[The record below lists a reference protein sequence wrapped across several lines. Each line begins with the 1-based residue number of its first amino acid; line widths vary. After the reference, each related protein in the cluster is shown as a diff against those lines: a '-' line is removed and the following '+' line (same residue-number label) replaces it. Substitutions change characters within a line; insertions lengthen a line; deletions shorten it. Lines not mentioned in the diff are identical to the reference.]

1 LIKKVLLVILLK
13 YFFLI
18 KIMKKKL
25 QLSDVT
31 LLSVTSSE
39 ENEAQL
45 SMRISLHNID
55 FGASKLLCTSEPKEK
70 YPDIEY
76 ISIPK
81 LKSVDDY
88 NEIIFQH
95 LHKYFKTTHCLIV
108 QADSFVVNSSL
119 WSNDFLK
126 YDYIGGLWPDKI
138 QVNPNL
144 ILDLKKI
151 LLVMVASLY
160 ETEN

>member
-1 LIKKVLLVILLK
+1 
-13 YFFLI
+13 
-18 KIMKKKL
+18 MKKKL

-88 NEIIFQH
+88 NETFFQH
-95 LHKYFKTTHCLIV
+95 LHKYFKTSHCLIV

-126 YDYIGGLWPDKI
+126 YDYIGGPWPDKI

>member
-1 LIKKVLLVILLK
+1 
-13 YFFLI
+13 
-18 KIMKKKL
+18 
-25 QLSDVT
+25 
-31 LLSVTSSE
+31 
-39 ENEAQL
+39 
-45 SMRISLHNID
+45 
-55 FGASKLLCTSEPKEK
+55 
-70 YPDIEY
+70 
-76 ISIPK
+76 
-81 LKSVDDY
+81 
-88 NEIIFQH
+88 
-95 LHKYFKTTHCLIV
+95 LHKYFKTSHCLIV

-160 ETEN
+160 EAEN